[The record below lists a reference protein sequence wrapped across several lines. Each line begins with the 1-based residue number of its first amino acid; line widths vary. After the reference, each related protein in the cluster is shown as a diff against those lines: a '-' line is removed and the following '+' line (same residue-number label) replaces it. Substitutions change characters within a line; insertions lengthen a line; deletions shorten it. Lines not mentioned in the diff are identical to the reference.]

1 MIFPLCLLVCS
12 ACAEGSEHSVI
23 YSFSKQL
30 LGAYLCQIL
39 EICSVRLLK
48 EQDRNST
55 AAYYQPLIHRWSSF
69 HTRKVKIYL
78 FSPTPHCFKQAC
90 GFGYTFLTCL
100 NFSLY
105 FIFFPSWFCC
115 CCCVLKNYQGRKYL
129 KSSSTDCFGVLG
141 QSFNPSV
148 VKR

>member
-12 ACAEGSEHSVI
+12 SCAEGSEHSVI

-39 EICSVRLLK
+39 EICSLRLLK

-55 AAYYQPLIHRWSSF
+55 AAYYQPLIHRWSNF
-69 HTRKVKIYL
+69 HTRKVKIFL
-78 FSPTPHCFKQAC
+78 FSPTAHRFKQAC

-100 NFSLY
+100 NFSL
-105 FIFFPSWFCC
+105 FSLFSLL
-115 CCCVLKNYQGRKYL
+115 VLLLLLCFENLLGRKIPQKQFYRL
-129 KSSSTDCFGVLG
+129 FWGPGPVI
-141 QSFNPSV
+141 
-148 VKR
+148 